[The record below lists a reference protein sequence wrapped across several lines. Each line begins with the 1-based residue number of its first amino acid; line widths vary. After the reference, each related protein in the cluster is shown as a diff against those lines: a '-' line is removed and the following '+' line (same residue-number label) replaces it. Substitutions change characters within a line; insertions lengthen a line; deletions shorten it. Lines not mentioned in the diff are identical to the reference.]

1 MNRSTIVTCG
11 FVLAIGACAFA
22 PSVLSHQ
29 INDGGQGVPA
39 KDNQAERDRLERK
52 FAELSAKRAKSMTLP
67 ELQQAVEQDLDREL
81 NRATEILRNLAANH
95 PKTPVGR
102 KAKRALDVLDKN
114 DSEGSA
120 WQAFSEEKLQQLLGE
135 KKSVLISFSAEWC
148 LLCKRNE
155 RVALTTSE
163 TSTLLAEHDIVP
175 LRADYTDSDED
186 VSKYLKQFNSIS
198 VPLTVII
205 PNGEIEKARVL
216 RDAITQAALTDSIKE
231 TVGQAK

>member
-1 MNRSTIVTCG
+1 MFI
-11 FVLAIGACAFA
+11 

-29 INDGGQGVPA
+29 INGGGQDVSA
-39 KDNQAERDRLERK
+39 KGNQAKRDRLERK
-52 FAELSAKRAKSMTLP
+52 FVELSAKRAKSMTLP

-81 NRATEILRNLAANH
+81 NRASEILRNLATNH

-148 LLCKRNE
+148 MTCKLNE
-155 RVALTTSE
+155 RVVLSTPE
-163 TSTLLAEHDIVP
+163 TRTLLADHNIVP
-175 LRADYTDSDED
+175 LRADYTDADED
-186 VSKYLKQFNSIS
+186 IAKYLKQFDSIS

-205 PNGEIEKARVL
+205 PNGEIEKAKVL